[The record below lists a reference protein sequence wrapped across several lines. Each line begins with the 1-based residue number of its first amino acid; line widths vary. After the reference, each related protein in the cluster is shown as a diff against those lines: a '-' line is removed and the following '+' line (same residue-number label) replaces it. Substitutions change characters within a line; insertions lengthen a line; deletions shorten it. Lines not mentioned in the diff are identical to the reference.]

1 MTLEY
6 KDMSEL
12 LEADRGAM
20 AFYNSL
26 PMSLQQ
32 KLYRGGVGAFAELY
46 CAAGR
51 APAPALNAVSEV
63 SAVSATEYTG
73 LAASGGNVDSDERV
87 SYGDILPS
95 QVMPDRRETT

>member
-20 AFYNSL
+20 AFYNTL

-46 CAAGR
+46 SAAGR
-51 APAPALNAVSEV
+51 APALAVNAVSEG
-63 SAVSATEYTG
+63 SAASATEYTG
-73 LAASGGNVDSDERV
+73 LAASGGNVSSDERQ
-87 SYGDILPS
+87 SYGDILPL
-95 QVMPDRRETT
+95 QTMPDRREVT